1 MQVDVAVIGGGFSAV
16 ATALNL
22 MDRLGPTR
30 RVAVV
35 ARKAGLGRGVAY
47 STTEAVHRLNVPA
60 GRMSLFADKP
70 SHLCDW
76 LKSEGASFGEDDF
89 IPRRLYGLYLQDTL
103 TEALLRNDNGVD
115 VELVDA
121 DVLDCERLDEDAQ
134 IFHLSDGQR
143 LHARKSIFCIG
154 GSPTGLPLP
163 ADKIAPEA
171 RPHLCLNVWADRW
184 LERTK
189 PDDEIVMLGSGL
201 TMIDQA
207 LSLRDRGHRGRIRV
221 ISRHGL
227 TPLPHRMP
235 RSHPVGPVLE
245 PGEKPLSAMLR
256 SLRKAASEVEDWRA
270 VVDGIRP
277 ITQALWR
284 ELAPAEK
291 SRFLRHAN
299 AWWNIHRHR
308 LAPDMS
314 AAFEEMRASGQVT
327 VTAGW
332 LREVYEAGGRVRAAY
347 LDRHSRTLR
356 QVGADWLVNCT
367 GMERCSISKTPLL
380 KKMAVRGMIHG
391 DDMGLGVAVD
401 QESRLLTPGASANAS
416 AFALGPMTIGRFFEI
431 FAVPDIRVQAADVAR
446 RVAAALN

>member
-1 MQVDVAVIGGGFSAV
+1 MQVDVAIIGGGFSAV

-22 MDRLGPTR
+22 MDCLGPTR
-30 RVAVV
+30 KVAIV
-35 ARKAGLGRGVAY
+35 ARKTGLGRGVAY

-60 GRMSLFADKP
+60 GRMSLFADRP
-70 SHLCDW
+70 SHLLDW
-76 LKSEGASFGEDDF
+76 LKSEDASFGEEDF

-103 TEALLRNDNGVD
+103 AEGLLRHDNGVN

-121 DVLDCERLDEDAQ
+121 DVLDCERLDEQAQ

-143 LHARKSIFCIG
+143 LHAKKSVFCIG
-154 GSPTGLPLP
+154 GSPAGLPLP

-171 RPHLCLNVWADRW
+171 RPHLCLNVWADQW
-184 LERTK
+184 LDRAG

-207 LSLRDRGHRGRIRV
+207 LSLRERGHRGRIRV

-227 TPLPHRMP
+227 TPLPHRTP
-235 RSHPVGPVLE
+235 RSHPVGPFLE
-245 PGEKPLSAMLR
+245 PGERPLSAMLR
-256 SLRKAASEVEDWRA
+256 TLRTAALQTEDWRS
-270 VVDGIRP
+270 VVDGLRP

-284 ELAPAEK
+284 ELTPAEK

-308 LAPDMS
+308 LAPDMH

-327 VTAGW
+327 ITAGW
-332 LREVYEAGGRVRAAY
+332 LRDVYEANGKLRAAY
-347 LDRHSRTLR
+347 FDRQSRTLR
-356 QVGADWLVNCT
+356 QVSADWLINCT

-380 KKMAVRGMIHG
+380 KKMSARSMIQG
-391 DDMGLGVAVD
+391 DEMGLGVAVD
-401 QESRLLTPGASANAS
+401 QESRLLGSSGAPNAS

-431 FAVPDIRVQAADVAR
+431 FAVPDIRVQAAGVAR
-446 RVAAALN
+446 RVAADLS